1 MNKKKTKGEEYLKG
15 YFLLLITVCIFFP
28 LYEKG
33 KFELIINSAHAPLL
47 DQFFAGITQLGDG
60 AIMILPIV
68 VTLFIKYSYSIF
80 LSLSTLIHIILVTLG
95 KRILF
100 PGMPRPIEF
109 LSGIDIYTVPGVP
122 ISHWN
127 TFPSGHTTT
136 IFMLTCALAFL
147 NSKQKWL
154 QIVLLCIAV
163 LTGFSRIYLMQHFLL
178 DVLVGS
184 VLGVASA
191 YCGRWLTLRFFSKK
205 KFRKGLLPR
214 RRRGMIML
222 PQPIRN

>member
-1 MNKKKTKGEEYLKG
+1 MGKEKTKGEEYIKG
-15 YFLLLITVCIFFP
+15 YGLLLIAVCAFFP

-33 KFELIINSAHAPLL
+33 KFEMIVNGAHTPFL
-47 DQFFAGITQLGDG
+47 DHLFAGITQLGDG
-60 AIMILPIV
+60 AIMILPILIA
-68 VTLFIKYSYSIF
+68 LFIKYSYAI
-80 LSLSTLIHIILVTLG
+80 LLTLSTLIHVVFVTLG
-95 KRILF
+95 KKVLF

-109 LSGIDIYTVPGVP
+109 LSGIDVYTVPGVP

-154 QIVLLCIAV
+154 QLVLLAIAV

-184 VLGVASA
+184 VLGVTSA
-191 YCGRWLTLRFFSKK
+191 YGGSWLTLRFFSKK
-205 KFRKGLLPR
+205 KFRKNLYPKR
-214 RRRGMIML
+214 RRIIA
-222 PQPIRN
+222 QPFTS

>member
-1 MNKKKTKGEEYLKG
+1 L
-15 YFLLLITVCIFFP
+15 P

-33 KFELIINSAHAPLL
+33 QFELIINMAHTPLL
-47 DQFFAGITQLGDG
+47 DYFFAGITQLGDG
-60 AIMILPIV
+60 AIMVFPIFIAI
-68 VTLFIKYSYSIF
+68 FIKYSYAIF
-80 LSLSTLIHIILVTLG
+80 LALSTVIHMLFVTLG
-95 KRILF
+95 KKVLF

-191 YCGRWLTLRFFSKK
+191 YCGRWLALRFFSKK

-214 RRRGMIML
+214 RRRRMIMQ
-222 PQPIRN
+222 PQTVRN